1 MSRDSQAT
9 QNSPHPPAR
18 SLYQHSLASLDLSSP
33 SSIDADTPL
42 PIYLIQDF
50 AVVLVSAAFASWICR
65 KIGLSSIVGYLLAGI
80 IVGTP
85 QITFPYVTD
94 TLRIQLLSQVGLVFI
109 MFFIGLGFRL
119 QRFKQLGIGVLVATF
134 STAML
139 VLTLTRFIG
148 GRLGLDA
155 AECLFLAAMLLVSSS
170 AVIGKTL
177 QENGLTH
184 RRFGQLAL
192 GMTLCEDMVAII
204 LLAFLGAYTSL
215 DPSASGDWTDTL
227 GKVGMLLGFASL
239 ILIPGLILVPRLLR
253 HLNKGGENNREL
265 ESLVALG
272 LLFSMAFLTLY
283 AGYSLALG
291 AFLCGMII
299 AETPKVRLFNES
311 FSGLR
316 DMFVAVF
323 FVAIGMAVDITQF
336 PSAIGLIALGTALAL
351 LLRWLAATTSLLLV
365 AEDPQDALKAG
376 MSLTPV
382 GEFSFVIAGMGVA
395 AGAIGENFQ
404 IAAVGIAFATTI
416 LSPIM
421 ISKRASIARFLPL
434 EKLPILPAYQRL
446 WQKFGQRQDK
456 SLLWR
461 IVGPRLWQIGGW
473 LIFVTALLV
482 FSEPIHDTLSHDK
495 PHWKNQY
502 SWIYWSVTALFVLAP
517 TLALFR
523 NVNAIATIIGES
535 VSHGLSNRKAFR
547 QTVIALMR
555 ALGLTGLALWIAN
568 FLPLTLDTPYLLAA
582 IGLIIALALF
592 FGWRLIVRL
601 QSDAEIALHTTVN
614 QETTLER
621 GARSLQQA
629 GSDWGVRLED
639 WVLSES
645 AQSGKSIGELG
656 IRKRCGATI
665 VSIERHGYYLPTIG
679 PSTHLFPGDHIFAT
693 GSPEELQ
700 TLRQLLAEYPTD
712 GGETIDFND
721 AILSS
726 VTLQPGSPAI
736 GATLRSLKW
745 PRLIGVQVVAFRR
758 GDQPPAPP
766 NPDEAL
772 QPGDQLLLVGTA
784 SSLADA
790 KTQTTTPDP
799 QPKTEFLG

>member
-1 MSRDSQAT
+1 METTNQ
-9 QNSPHPPAR
+9 
-18 SLYQHSLASLDLSSP
+18 
-33 SSIDADTPL
+33 L

-50 AVVLVSAAFASWICR
+50 AVVLVSAAFASWVCR

-94 TLRIQLLSQVGLVFI
+94 GLRIQLLSQVGLVFI
-109 MFFIGLGFRL
+109 MFSIGLGFRL
-119 QRFKQLGIGVLVATF
+119 QRFKQLGLGVLFATF
-134 STAML
+134 STAIL
-139 VLTLTRFIG
+139 VLTLTRFLG
-148 GRLGLDA
+148 GRLGFSA
-155 AECLFLAAMLLVSSS
+155 AECLFLAAMLMVSSS

-192 GMTLCEDMVAII
+192 GMTLCEDMVAIV

-215 DPSASGDWTDTL
+215 DASASSDWGSML

-239 ILIPGLILVPRLLR
+239 ILIPGLILVPKLLR
-253 HLNKGGENNREL
+253 RLSQGGEANREL

-323 FVAIGMAVDITQF
+323 FVAIGMAVDITKF
-336 PSAIGLIALGTALAL
+336 PSALGLIALGLGLAL
-351 LLRWLAATTSLLLV
+351 LLRWLAATLSLLLV
-365 AEDPQDALKAG
+365 AEEPEEALKAG
-376 MSLTPV
+376 LSLTPV

-404 IAAVGIAFATTI
+404 IAAVGISFATTV

-421 ISKRASIARFLPL
+421 ISKRSQISRLIPIGKLPL
-434 EKLPILPAYQRL
+434 LPAYRRL
-446 WQKFGQRQDK
+446 WQKIGQRQNQ

-473 LIFVTALLV
+473 LVFVTALLV
-482 FSEPIHDTLSHDK
+482 FSEPVSNTLQQNN
-495 PHWKNQY
+495 PAWKNHH
-502 SWIYWSVTALFVLAP
+502 SWIYWSAASLLILAP

-523 NVNAIATIIGES
+523 NVNAIAALIGES
-535 VSHGLSNRKAFR
+535 VSHGLRNRKTFR
-547 QTVIALMR
+547 QTVIVLVR

-568 FLPLTLDTPYLLAA
+568 FLPLSLDTPYLLGGTA
-582 IGLIIALALF
+582 LTVMLALF
-592 FGWRLIVRL
+592 FGWRLLVRL
-601 QSDAEIALHTTVN
+601 QSDAEFALHTTVS
-614 QETTLER
+614 QETPTER
-621 GARSLQQA
+621 GARSLQEV

-639 WVLSES
+639 WVIGAS

-656 IRKRCGATI
+656 LRKRCGATI

-679 PSTHLFPGDHIFAT
+679 PNTHLFPGDHIFAT
-693 GSPEELQ
+693 GSQEELQ
-700 TLRQLLAEYPTD
+700 RLRQFLSESPALEDD
-712 GGETIDFND
+712 GIDFND
-721 AILSS
+721 AILGS
-726 VTLQPGSPAI
+726 VIVEPGSAAE
-736 GATLRSLKW
+736 GSTLRKLNW
-745 PRLIGVQVVAFRR
+745 PRLLGIQVVAVRR
-758 GDQPPAPP
+758 DGQAPVPPSPEEPLKVGDH
-766 NPDEAL
+766 
-772 QPGDQLLLVGTA
+772 LLLVGTSKSIGDTKLQT
-784 SSLADA
+784 SS
-790 KTQTTTPDP
+790 PEP
-799 QPKTEFLG
+799 EEPPERG

>member
-1 MSRDSQAT
+1 ME
-9 QNSPHPPAR
+9 
-18 SLYQHSLASLDLSSP
+18 LSNQ
-33 SSIDADTPL
+33 L

-50 AVVLVSAAFASWICR
+50 AVVLVSAAIASWVCR

-109 MFFIGLGFRL
+109 MFSIGMGFRL
-119 QRFKQLGIGVLVATF
+119 QRFKQLGIGVLIATF

-139 VLTLTRFIG
+139 VLSLTRFIG
-148 GRLGLDA
+148 GRLGFSA
-155 AECLFLAAMLLVSSS
+155 AESLFLAAMLMVSSS

-192 GMTLCEDMVAII
+192 GMTLCEDMVAIV

-215 DPSASGDWTDTL
+215 DPAASGDWTSML

-239 ILIPGLILVPRLLR
+239 ILIPGLVLVPRLLR
-253 HLNKGGENNREL
+253 HLSKGGENNREL

-272 LLFSMAFLTLY
+272 LLFSMAFLTLW

-323 FVAIGMAVDITQF
+323 FVAIGMAVDITQL
-336 PSAIGLIALGTALAL
+336 PSALGLIALGVALAL
-351 LLRWLAATTSLLLV
+351 VLRWTAATFSLLLV
-365 AEDPQDALKAG
+365 AEDPEDALKAG

-382 GEFSFVIAGMGVA
+382 GEFSFVIAGIGIA

-404 IAAVGIAFATTI
+404 IAAVGISFATTI
-416 LSPIM
+416 LSPLIL
-421 ISKRASIARFLPL
+421 SKRENIIRFLPL
-434 EKLPILPAYQRL
+434 HKLPILPAYQRL
-446 WQKFGQRQDK
+446 WQKVGQRQDK

-473 LIFVTALLV
+473 LVFVTALLV
-482 FSEPIHDTLSHDK
+482 FSEPLHDFLSQDK
-495 PHWKNQY
+495 PHWKNHY
-502 SWIYWSVTALFVLAP
+502 SWIYWSATALFVLAP
-517 TLALFR
+517 ALALFR
-523 NVNAIATIIGES
+523 NVNAIASIVGES
-535 VSHGLSNRKAFR
+535 VSHGLRNRKAFR
-547 QTVIALMR
+547 QTVIVLMR
-555 ALGLTGLALWIAN
+555 GLGLSGLALWIAN
-568 FLPLTLDTPYLLAA
+568 FLPISLDTPVLLAA
-582 IGLIIALALF
+582 AGITVCIALF

-601 QSDAEIALHTTVN
+601 QSDAEFAIHSAVN
-614 QETTLER
+614 QETPLER
-621 GARSLQQA
+621 GARTLQQA

-639 WVLSES
+639 WVLGDS
-645 AQSGKSIGELG
+645 AQAGKSIGELG
-656 IRKRCGATI
+656 LRKRCGATI
-665 VSIERHGYYLPTIG
+665 VSIERHGYYLPTVG
-679 PSTHLFPGDHIFAT
+679 PNTHLFPGDHIFAT
-693 GSPEELQ
+693 GSREELQ
-700 TLRQLLAEYPTD
+700 SLRKILSESPDDDSDA
-712 GGETIDFND
+712 IDFND

-726 VTLQPGSPAI
+726 LTLEPGSPTI
-736 GATLRSLKW
+736 GATLRTLKW

-758 GDQPPAPP
+758 GEQPPSPP
-766 NPDEAL
+766 NPDETL
-772 QPGDQLLLVGTA
+772 QVGDQLLLVGTA
-784 SSLADA
+784 NSLADA
-790 KTQTTTPDP
+790 QTQAAP
-799 QPKTEFLG
+799 QAS